1 MIQKTL
7 GIIKPN
13 ATAEKLTGQI
23 LADVEKHDLTIVGM
37 KMLTMTESMA
47 EEFYQEHKERPFFG
61 ELVDFMTSREIVVF
75 AMEGEEAVT
84 KYRTLMGATNPK
96 EAKEGTLRKKY
107 AKSKA
112 ENSVHGSDSPESAE
126 RELKIF
132 GL

>member
-13 ATAEKLTGQI
+13 ATAKKLTGQI

-37 KMLTMTESMA
+37 KMLTMTQSMA

-84 KYRTLMGATNPK
+84 KYRALMGATNP
-96 EAKEGTLRKKY
+96 EDADEGTLRKKY
-107 AKSKA
+107 ASSKA
-112 ENSVHGSDSPESAE
+112 ENSVHGSDSPESAA
-126 RELKIF
+126 RELRIF

>member
-84 KYRTLMGATNPK
+84 KYRTLMGATNPE

>member
-1 MIQKTL
+1 MIQRTL

-23 LADVEKHDLTIVGM
+23 IADIEKTDLTIVGM
-37 KMLTMTESMA
+37 KMLTMDEATA
-47 EEFYQEHKERPFFG
+47 EEFYQEHKEKPFFG

-75 AMEGEEAVT
+75 AMEGEDAIT
-84 KYRTLMGATNPK
+84 KYRSLMGSTNPE
-96 EAKEGTLRKKY
+96 EAEEGTLRRKY
-107 AKSKA
+107 AKSKS
-112 ENSVHGSDSPESAE
+112 ENSVHGSDSPEAAA